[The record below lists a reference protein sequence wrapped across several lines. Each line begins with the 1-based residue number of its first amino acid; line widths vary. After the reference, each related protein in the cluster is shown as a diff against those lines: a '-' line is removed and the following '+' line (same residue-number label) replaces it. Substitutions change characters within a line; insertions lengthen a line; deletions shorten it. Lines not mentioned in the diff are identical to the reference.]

1 MLTRCALFCAF
12 AAVLFVQA
20 AGVRILAVSGNSM
33 APLIRNG
40 DVVLIARAWS
50 GGNVGD
56 IVLVQRPSDGELLLH
71 RVIGRDRGWR
81 TTKGDASSSPDNERI
96 PETKLLG
103 GLALVIPTGLLGS
116 LPIGGV
122 SAQFTDART
131 TGLVIA
137 SAPGARAQIEAPL
150 LLGGDAAGQ
159 LLPGGSATWNLTLD
173 PCPLGLAGDCAGSTS
188 TLRIDPT
195 RFPEIAASGIARS
208 LRISTR
214 CRALGGS
221 SWSTTAD
228 LFTSAWSATNPLTGR
243 LASLAH
249 GSPPQ
254 ECQVSVTLLGSLAAA
269 SSAMQLPLRWGPE

>member
-1 MLTRCALFCAF
+1 MPTRCALFCAL
-12 AAVLFVQA
+12 AVVLFVQA
-20 AGVRILAVSGNSM
+20 AGVRVLAVSGNSM

-40 DVVLIARAWS
+40 DVVLITRAWS

-71 RVIGRDRGWR
+71 RVIDRDRGWR
-81 TTKGDASSSPDNERI
+81 TTKGDASSSSDSERI

-116 LPIGGV
+116 LPVGGV

-131 TGLVIA
+131 AGLVIA

-150 LLGGDAAGQ
+150 LLGGDADGQ
-159 LLPGGSATWNLTLD
+159 LLPGGSATWNLTLG
-173 PCPLGLAGDCAGSTS
+173 PCPLGLAGECAGSTS

-221 SWSTTAD
+221 SWTTSAD
-228 LFTSAWSATNPLTGR
+228 LFTSAWSAANPLTGR

-254 ECQVSVTLLGSLAAA
+254 ECQVSITLLVSLAAA

>member
-1 MLTRCALFCAF
+1 MLTVRALFCAL

-20 AGVRILAVSGNSM
+20 AGVRLLAVSGNSM

-50 GGNVGD
+50 GGNVGE

-71 RVIGRDRGWR
+71 RVIDRGRGWR
-81 TTKGDASSSPDNERI
+81 TTKGDASSSPDSERI

-116 LPIGGV
+116 LPINGV
-122 SAQFTDART
+122 LAQFTDART
-131 TGLVIA
+131 TGLVIT

-159 LLPGGSATWNLTLD
+159 LLPGGSATWSLTLS
-173 PCPLGLAGDCAGSTS
+173 PCPLGLAGECAGSTS

-221 SWSTTAD
+221 SWATSAD
-228 LFTSAWSATNPLTGR
+228 LFTSAWSAANPLTGR

-254 ECQVSVTLLGSLAAA
+254 ECQVSVTLLWSLAAV

>member
-1 MLTRCALFCAF
+1 MLTRRALFCAL

-20 AGVRILAVSGNSM
+20 AGVRVLAVSGNSM

-50 GGNVGD
+50 GGNVGE

-71 RVIGRDRGWR
+71 RVIDRDRGWR
-81 TTKGDASSSPDNERI
+81 TTKGDASSSPDSERI

-131 TGLVIA
+131 TGLLVT
-137 SAPGARAQIEAPL
+137 SAPGAHAQIEAPL

-159 LLPGGSATWNLTLD
+159 LLPGGSATWNLTLG
-173 PCPLGLAGDCAGSTS
+173 PCPLSLAGECAGSTS
-188 TLRIDPT
+188 TLRIDPA

-221 SWSTTAD
+221 SWATSAD

-254 ECQVSVTLLGSLAAA
+254 ECQVSVTLLGSLAAV

>member
-1 MLTRCALFCAF
+1 MLTRRALFCAL
-12 AAVLFVQA
+12 AVVLFVQA
-20 AGVRILAVSGNSM
+20 AGVRVLAVSGSSM

-40 DVVLIARAWS
+40 DVVLITRAWS

-71 RVIGRDRGWR
+71 RVIDRDRGWR
-81 TTKGDASSSPDNERI
+81 TTKGDASSSPDSERI

-159 LLPGGSATWNLTLD
+159 LLPGGSATWNLTLG
-173 PCPLGLAGDCAGSTS
+173 PCPLGLAGECAGSTS

-195 RFPEIAASGIARS
+195 RFSEIAASGLARS

-214 CRALGGS
+214 CRALGES
-221 SWSTTAD
+221 SWTTSAD
-228 LFTSAWSATNPLTGR
+228 LFTSAWSAANPLTGR

-254 ECQVSVTLLGSLAAA
+254 ECQVSVTILGSLAAA

>member
-1 MLTRCALFCAF
+1 MSIRNALLCAL

-71 RVIGRDRGWR
+71 RVIDRDRGWR
-81 TTKGDASSSPDNERI
+81 TTKGDASSSPDSERI
-96 PETKLLG
+96 TDAQLLG

-116 LPIGGV
+116 LPISGA
-122 SAQFTDART
+122 SAQFTDVRT
-131 TGLVIA
+131 AGLAIA
-137 SAPGARAQIEAPL
+137 SAPGARAQISAPVL
-150 LLGGDAAGQ
+150 VGGDAAGQ
-159 LLPGGSATWNLTLD
+159 LLPGSSATWSLTLG
-173 PCPLGLAGDCAGSTS
+173 PCPLGLAGECSGATS
-188 TLRIDPT
+188 TLRIDPA
-195 RFPEIAASGIARS
+195 RFPEVATNGIARS
-208 LRISTR
+208 LRISSR

-221 SWSTTAD
+221 SWVASAD
-228 LFTSAWSATNPLTGR
+228 LFTSAWSAANPLTGR
-243 LASLAH
+243 LVALAH

-254 ECQVSVTLLGSLAAA
+254 ECELSVTLLGSLTAV
-269 SSAMQLPLRWGPE
+269 SSAMLLPLRWGPE

>member
-1 MLTRCALFCAF
+1 MLTRRALFCAL
-12 AAVLFVQA
+12 AVVLFVQA
-20 AGVRILAVSGNSM
+20 AGVRVLAVSGSSM

-40 DVVLIARAWS
+40 DVVLITRAWS

-71 RVIGRDRGWR
+71 RVIDRDRGWR
-81 TTKGDASSSPDNERI
+81 TTKGDASSSPDSERI

-116 LPIGGV
+116 LPVGGV

-159 LLPGGSATWNLTLD
+159 LLPGGSATWNLTLG
-173 PCPLGLAGDCAGSTS
+173 PCPLGLAGECAGSTS

-195 RFPEIAASGIARS
+195 RFSEIAASGLARS

-214 CRALGGS
+214 CRALGES
-221 SWSTTAD
+221 SWTTSAD
-228 LFTSAWSATNPLTGR
+228 LFTSAWSAANPLTGR

>member
-1 MLTRCALFCAF
+1 MLTPRALFCAL

-20 AGVRILAVSGNSM
+20 AGVRVLAVSGNSM

-50 GGNVGD
+50 GGNVGE

-71 RVIGRDRGWR
+71 RVIDRDRGWR
-81 TTKGDASSSPDNERI
+81 TTKGDASSSPDSERI

-159 LLPGGSATWNLTLD
+159 LLPGGSATWNLTLS
-173 PCPLGLAGDCAGSTS
+173 PCPLGLAGECAGSTS
-188 TLRIDPT
+188 NLRIDPA

-221 SWSTTAD
+221 SWTTFAD
-228 LFTSAWSATNPLTGR
+228 LFTSAWSAANPLTGR

-254 ECQVSVTLLGSLAAA
+254 ECQVSVTLLGSLAAV

>member
-1 MLTRCALFCAF
+1 MPTRRALFCAL

-20 AGVRILAVSGNSM
+20 AGVRLLAVSGNSM

-50 GGNVGD
+50 GGNVGE

-71 RVIGRDRGWR
+71 RVIDRDRGWR
-81 TTKGDASSSPDNERI
+81 TTKGDASSSPDSERI

-116 LPIGGV
+116 LPINGV
-122 SAQFTDART
+122 LAQFTDART
-131 TGLVIA
+131 TGLVIT

-159 LLPGGSATWNLTLD
+159 LLPGGSATWSLTLS
-173 PCPLGLAGDCAGSTS
+173 PCPLGLAGECAGSTS

-221 SWSTTAD
+221 SWATSAD
-228 LFTSAWSATNPLTGR
+228 LFTSAWSAANPLTGR

>member
-137 SAPGARAQIEAPL
+137 SAPGARAQIEAPH

-208 LRISTR
+208 LRITSR

-228 LFTSAWSATNPLTGR
+228 LFTSAWSAANPLTGR
-243 LASLAH
+243 LALLAH

>member
-137 SAPGARAQIEAPL
+137 SAPGARAQIEAPH

-228 LFTSAWSATNPLTGR
+228 LFTSAWSAANPLTGR

>member
-1 MLTRCALFCAF
+1 MLTRRALFCAL

-20 AGVRILAVSGNSM
+20 AGVRVLAVSGNSM
-33 APLIRNG
+33 APLIHNG

-50 GGNVGD
+50 GGNVGE

-71 RVIGRDRGWR
+71 RVIDRGRGWR
-81 TTKGDASSSPDNERI
+81 TTKGDASSSPDSERI

-116 LPIGGV
+116 LPINGV
-122 SAQFTDART
+122 LAQFTDART
-131 TGLVIA
+131 TGLVIT

-159 LLPGGSATWNLTLD
+159 LLPGGSATWSLTLS
-173 PCPLGLAGDCAGSTS
+173 PCPLGLAGECAGSTS
-188 TLRIDPT
+188 TLRIDPI

-221 SWSTTAD
+221 SWATSAD
-228 LFTSAWSATNPLTGR
+228 LFTSAWSAANPLTGR

-254 ECQVSVTLLGSLAAA
+254 ECQVSITLLGSLAAA

>member
-1 MLTRCALFCAF
+1 MLTRRALFCAL
-12 AAVLFVQA
+12 AVVLFVQA
-20 AGVRILAVSGNSM
+20 AGVRLLAVSGNSM

-50 GGNVGD
+50 GGNVGE

-71 RVIGRDRGWR
+71 RVIDRDRGWR
-81 TTKGDASSSPDNERI
+81 TTKGDASSSPDSERI

-116 LPIGGV
+116 LPINGV
-122 SAQFTDART
+122 LAQFTDART
-131 TGLVIA
+131 TGLVIT

-159 LLPGGSATWNLTLD
+159 LLPGGSATWSLTLS
-173 PCPLGLAGDCAGSTS
+173 PCPLGLAGECAGSTS

-221 SWSTTAD
+221 SWATSAD
-228 LFTSAWSATNPLTGR
+228 LFTSAWSAANPLTGR

-254 ECQVSVTLLGSLAAA
+254 EGQVSVTLLGSLAAV

>member
-1 MLTRCALFCAF
+1 MLTRRALFCAL

-20 AGVRILAVSGNSM
+20 AGVRVLTVSGNSM

-50 GGNVGD
+50 GGNVGE

-71 RVIGRDRGWR
+71 RVIDRGRGWR
-81 TTKGDASSSPDNERI
+81 TTKGDASSSPDSERI

-116 LPIGGV
+116 LPINGV
-122 SAQFTDART
+122 LAQFTDART
-131 TGLVIA
+131 TGLVIT

-159 LLPGGSATWNLTLD
+159 LLPGGSATWSLTLS
-173 PCPLGLAGDCAGSTS
+173 PCPLGLAGECAGSTS
-188 TLRIDPT
+188 TLRIDPI

-221 SWSTTAD
+221 SWATSAD
-228 LFTSAWSATNPLTGR
+228 LFTSAWSAANPLTGR

>member
-1 MLTRCALFCAF
+1 MLTRRALFCAL
-12 AAVLFVQA
+12 AVVLFVQA
-20 AGVRILAVSGNSM
+20 AGVRVLAVSGNSM
-33 APLIRNG
+33 APLIHNG
-40 DVVLIARAWS
+40 DVVLITRAWS

-71 RVIGRDRGWR
+71 RVIDRDRGWR
-81 TTKGDASSSPDNERI
+81 TTKGDASSSPDSERI

-159 LLPGGSATWNLTLD
+159 LLPGGSATWNLTLG
-173 PCPLGLAGDCAGSTS
+173 PAPLAWQESAQDQRALSALIPPDSPRLRRVGSRDRCGSVHGAVRLAGAAGLPLPISS
-188 TLRIDPT
+188 RQ
-195 RFPEIAASGIARS
+195 RGARRTHS
-208 LRISTR
+208 Q
-214 CRALGGS
+214 GGS
-221 SWSTTAD
+221 PHSLTAHR
-228 LFTSAWSATNPLTGR
+228 LRSAR
-243 LASLAH
+243 
-249 GSPPQ
+249 
-254 ECQVSVTLLGSLAAA
+254 
-269 SSAMQLPLRWGPE
+269 

>member
-1 MLTRCALFCAF
+1 MPTRRALFCAL

-20 AGVRILAVSGNSM
+20 AGVRLLAVSGNSM

-50 GGNVGD
+50 GGNVGE

-71 RVIGRDRGWR
+71 RVIDRDRGWR
-81 TTKGDASSSPDNERI
+81 TTKGDASSSPDSERI

-116 LPIGGV
+116 LPINGV
-122 SAQFTDART
+122 LAQFTDART
-131 TGLVIA
+131 TGLVIT

-159 LLPGGSATWNLTLD
+159 LLPSGSATWSLTLS
-173 PCPLGLAGDCAGSTS
+173 PCPLGLAGECAGSTS

-221 SWSTTAD
+221 SWTTSAD
-228 LFTSAWSATNPLTGR
+228 LFTSAWSAANPLTGR

-254 ECQVSVTLLGSLAAA
+254 ECQVSITLLGSLAAA

>member
-1 MLTRCALFCAF
+1 MLPRRALFCAL

-20 AGVRILAVSGNSM
+20 AGVRVLAVSGNSM

-50 GGNVGD
+50 GGNVGE
-56 IVLVQRPSDGELLLH
+56 IVLVQRPSDGELVLH
-71 RVIGRDRGWR
+71 RVIDSDRGWR
-81 TTKGDASSSPDNERI
+81 TTKGDASSSPDSERI

-150 LLGGDAAGQ
+150 LLGGDADGQ
-159 LLPGGSATWNLTLD
+159 LLPGGSATWNLTLS
-173 PCPLGLAGDCAGSTS
+173 PCPLGLAGECAGSTS

-195 RFPEIAASGIARS
+195 RFPEIAASEIARS

-221 SWSTTAD
+221 SWTTTAD
-228 LFTSAWSATNPLTGR
+228 LFTSAWSAANPPTGR

-254 ECQVSVTLLGSLAAA
+254 ECQVSVTLLGSLAAV
-269 SSAMQLPLRWGPE
+269 SSTMQLPLRWGPE

>member
-1 MLTRCALFCAF
+1 MPTRRALFCAL

-20 AGVRILAVSGNSM
+20 AGVRVLAVSGNSM

-50 GGNVGD
+50 GGNVGE

-71 RVIGRDRGWR
+71 RVIDRDRGWR
-81 TTKGDASSSPDNERI
+81 TTKGDASSSPDSERI

-116 LPIGGV
+116 LPINGV
-122 SAQFTDART
+122 LAQFTDART
-131 TGLVIA
+131 TGLVIT

-159 LLPGGSATWNLTLD
+159 LLPGGSATWSLTLS
-173 PCPLGLAGDCAGSTS
+173 PCPLGLAGECAGSTS

-221 SWSTTAD
+221 SWTTSAD
-228 LFTSAWSATNPLTGR
+228 LFTSAWSAANPLTGR
-243 LASLAH
+243 LASLTH

>member
-1 MLTRCALFCAF
+1 MLSHRALFCAL

-40 DVVLIARAWS
+40 DVVLIARAWG
-50 GGNVGD
+50 GGNVGE

-71 RVIGRDRGWR
+71 RVIDRDRGWR
-81 TTKGDASSSPDNERI
+81 TTKGDASGSPDSERI
-96 PETKLLG
+96 PETRILG

-122 SAQFTDART
+122 SAQFTDTRT

-173 PCPLGLAGDCAGSTS
+173 PCPLGLAGECAGSTS

-195 RFPEIAASGIARS
+195 RFPEIVASGIARS

-228 LFTSAWSATNPLTGR
+228 LFTSAWSAANPLTGR

>member
-1 MLTRCALFCAF
+1 MLTPRALFCAL

-20 AGVRILAVSGNSM
+20 AGVRVLTVSDNSM

-50 GGNVGD
+50 GGNVGE

-71 RVIGRDRGWR
+71 RVIDRDRGWR
-81 TTKGDASSSPDNERI
+81 TTKGDASSSPDSERI

-116 LPIGGV
+116 LPINGV
-122 SAQFTDART
+122 LAQFTDART
-131 TGLVIA
+131 TDLLVT

-159 LLPGGSATWNLTLD
+159 LLPGGSATWNLTLS
-173 PCPLGLAGDCAGSTS
+173 PCPLGLAGECAGSTS
-188 TLRIDPT
+188 TLRIDPA

-221 SWSTTAD
+221 SWATSAD
-228 LFTSAWSATNPLTGR
+228 LFTSAWSAANPLTGR

-254 ECQVSVTLLGSLAAA
+254 ECQVSVTLLGSLAAV

>member
-1 MLTRCALFCAF
+1 
-12 AAVLFVQA
+12 VLFVQA
-20 AGVRILAVSGNSM
+20 AGVRLLAVSGNSM

-71 RVIGRDRGWR
+71 RVIDRDRGWR
-81 TTKGDASSSPDNERI
+81 TTKGDASSSPDSERI
-96 PETKLLG
+96 PEAKLLG

-159 LLPGGSATWNLTLD
+159 LLPGGSATWNITLS
-173 PCPLGLAGDCAGSTS
+173 PCPIGLAGECAGSTS

-221 SWSTTAD
+221 SWATSAD
-228 LFTSAWSATNPLTGR
+228 LFTAAWSAANPLTGR

-254 ECQVSVTLLGSLAAA
+254 ECQVSVTLLGSLAAV

>member
-137 SAPGARAQIEAPL
+137 SAPGARAQIEAPH

-159 LLPGGSATWNLTLD
+159 LLPGGSATWNLTLN

-228 LFTSAWSATNPLTGR
+228 LFTSAWSAANPLTGR

>member
-1 MLTRCALFCAF
+1 MPTRCALFCAL
-12 AAVLFVQA
+12 AVVLFVQA
-20 AGVRILAVSGNSM
+20 AGVRVLAVSGNSM

-40 DVVLIARAWS
+40 DVVLITRAWS

-71 RVIGRDRGWR
+71 RVIDRDRGWR
-81 TTKGDASSSPDNERI
+81 TTKGDASSSSDSERI

-116 LPIGGV
+116 LPVGGV

-150 LLGGDAAGQ
+150 LLGGDADGQ
-159 LLPGGSATWNLTLD
+159 LLPGGSATWNLTLG
-173 PCPLGLAGDCAGSTS
+173 PCPLGLAGECAGSTS

-221 SWSTTAD
+221 SWTTSAD
-228 LFTSAWSATNPLTGR
+228 LFTSAWSAANPLTGR

-254 ECQVSVTLLGSLAAA
+254 ECQVSITLLVSLAAA

>member
-96 PETKLLG
+96 PEAKLLG

-228 LFTSAWSATNPLTGR
+228 LFTSAWSATNALTGR

>member
-1 MLTRCALFCAF
+1 MPTRRALFCAL

-20 AGVRILAVSGNSM
+20 AGVRLLAVSGNSM

-50 GGNVGD
+50 GGNVGE

-71 RVIGRDRGWR
+71 RVIDRGRGWR
-81 TTKGDASSSPDNERI
+81 TTKGDASSSPDSERI

-116 LPIGGV
+116 LSLGGV
-122 SAQFTDART
+122 SAQFTATRT
-131 TGLVIA
+131 TGLVIT

-159 LLPGGSATWNLTLD
+159 LLPGGSATWNLTLG
-173 PCPLGLAGDCAGSTS
+173 PCPLGLAGECAGSTS

-221 SWSTTAD
+221 SWTTSAD
-228 LFTSAWSATNPLTGR
+228 LFTSAWSAANSLTGR

-254 ECQVSVTLLGSLAAA
+254 ECQVSVTILGSLAAA